1 MQKGL
6 GITVDDVSWSVKQK
20 KQKILYPLS
29 FELSPGKILGVVG
42 PNGAGKSTLLRL
54 LYRYY
59 KPTTGKVKINGIDIW
74 KLTSRQVACSIATV
88 LQENSSDFSL
98 TVREI
103 VTLGRT
109 PYSKWLSNS
118 NSENDKNIVQSS
130 IDRLSL
136 NKFENRHLNTLSG
149 GERQRVMIARALAQE
164 PDILILDEPT
174 NHLDIRQQLEILN
187 LLKDLSITVI
197 TSLHDL
203 NMARS
208 NCDEIL
214 LLKDGCALGFGK
226 PNLILSESNISEAF
240 RVKACHELLTPSN
253 SKHCL
258 LYTSPSPRD

>member
-88 LQENSSDFSL
+88 LQENFSDFSL

-109 PYSKWLSNS
+109 PYSNWLSNS
-118 NSENDKNIVQSS
+118 NSENDKKIVQSS

-136 NKFENRHLNTLSG
+136 NKFENRYLNTLSG

-253 SKHCL
+253 SKQITFHL
-258 LYTSPSPRD
+258 H

>member
-118 NSENDKNIVQSS
+118 KSKNDKKIVQSS

-253 SKHCL
+253 SKQITFHL
-258 LYTSPSPRD
+258 H

>member
-1 MQKGL
+1 MHKGL

-118 NSENDKNIVQSS
+118 NSENDKKIVQSS

-253 SKHCL
+253 SKQITFHL
-258 LYTSPSPRD
+258 H

>member
-59 KPTTGKVKINGIDIW
+59 KPTTGKVKINGVDIW
-74 KLTSRQVACSIATV
+74 ELTSRQVACSIATV

-103 VTLGRT
+103 VTLGQS

-118 NSENDKNIVQSS
+118 NSENDKKIVQSS

-240 RVKACHELLTPSN
+240 KVKACHEILTPSN
-253 SKHCL
+253 FKQITFHL
-258 LYTSPSPRD
+258 H

>member
-1 MQKGL
+1 M
-6 GITVDDVSWSVKQK
+6 
-20 KQKILYPLS
+20 
-29 FELSPGKILGVVG
+29 
-42 PNGAGKSTLLRL
+42 
-54 LYRYY
+54 
-59 KPTTGKVKINGIDIW
+59 
-74 KLTSRQVACSIATV
+74 
-88 LQENSSDFSL
+88 
-98 TVREI
+98 REI

-118 NSENDKNIVQSS
+118 NSENDKKIVQSS

-214 LLKDGCALGFGK
+214 
-226 PNLILSESNISEAF
+226 
-240 RVKACHELLTPSN
+240 
-253 SKHCL
+253 
-258 LYTSPSPRD
+258 Y

>member
-6 GITVDDVSWSVKQK
+6 GITVQDLSWSIKQK
-20 KQKILYPLS
+20 NQQILYPLS
-29 FELSPGKILGVVG
+29 FKLKPRKILGVVG

-54 LYRYY
+54 LYRFYM
-59 KPTTGKVKINGIDIW
+59 PTTGKIKINGIDIW
-74 KLTSRQVACSIATV
+74 QLTSRQVACSIATV

-109 PYSKWLSNS
+109 PYSKWLTNS
-118 NSENDKNIVQSS
+118 NSESDKKIVQSS

-136 NKFENRHLNTLSG
+136 TKFENRHLNTLSG
-149 GERQRVMIARALAQE
+149 GERQRVMVARALAQE

-214 LLKDGCALGFGK
+214 LLKDGHALGFGN

-253 SKHCL
+253 TKQITFHL
-258 LYTSPSPRD
+258 H

>member
-59 KPTTGKVKINGIDIW
+59 KPTTGKIKINGIDIW

-118 NSENDKNIVQSS
+118 NSENDKKIVQSS

-149 GERQRVMIARALAQE
+149 GERQRVMVARALAQE

-253 SKHCL
+253 SKQITFHL
-258 LYTSPSPRD
+258 H

>member
-6 GITVDDVSWSVKQK
+6 GITVQDLSWSIKQK
-20 KQKILYPLS
+20 NQQILYPLS
-29 FELSPGKILGVVG
+29 FKLKPRKILGVVG

-54 LYRYY
+54 LYRFYR
-59 KPTTGKVKINGIDIW
+59 PTTGKIKINGIDIW
-74 KLTSRQVACSIATV
+74 QLTSRQVACSIATV

-109 PYSKWLSNS
+109 PYSKWLTNS
-118 NSENDKNIVQSS
+118 NSESDKKIVQSS

-136 NKFENRHLNTLSG
+136 TKFENRHLNTLSG
-149 GERQRVMIARALAQE
+149 GERQRVMVARALAQE

-214 LLKDGCALGFGK
+214 LLKNGHALGFGN

-253 SKHCL
+253 NKQITFHL
-258 LYTSPSPRD
+258 H

>member
-74 KLTSRQVACSIATV
+74 KLTSRQVACSVATV
-88 LQENSSDFSL
+88 LQENFSDFSL

-118 NSENDKNIVQSS
+118 NSKNDKKIVQSS

-253 SKHCL
+253 SKQITFHL
-258 LYTSPSPRD
+258 H

>member
-1 MQKGL
+1 MQNGL
-6 GITVDDVSWSVKQK
+6 GITVEDISWCTKQK
-20 KQKILYPLS
+20 NKQILYPLS

-59 KPTTGKVKINGIDIW
+59 KPTTGRIKINGIDIW
-74 KLTSRQVACSIATV
+74 QLTSRQVACSIATV

-118 NSENDKNIVQSS
+118 NSESDKKIVQSS
-130 IDRLSL
+130 IDRLFL
-136 NKFENRHLNTLSG
+136 TKFENRHLNTLSG
-149 GERQRVMIARALAQE
+149 GERQRVMVARALAQE

-214 LLKDGCALGFGK
+214 LLKDGRALGFGN
-226 PNLILSESNISEAF
+226 PNLILSERNISHAF
-240 RVKACHELLTPSN
+240 RVKACHETLTPSN
-253 SKHCL
+253 TKQITFHL
-258 LYTSPSPRD
+258 H

>member
-6 GITVDDVSWSVKQK
+6 GITVEDVSWSIKQK
-20 KQKILYPLS
+20 NQQILYPLS
-29 FELSPGKILGVVG
+29 FKLKPRKILGVVG

-54 LYRYY
+54 LYRFYR
-59 KPTTGKVKINGIDIW
+59 PTTGKIKINGIDIW
-74 KLTSRQVACSIATV
+74 QLTSRQVACSIATV

-109 PYSKWLSNS
+109 PYSKWLTNS
-118 NSENDKNIVQSS
+118 NSESDKKIVQSS

-136 NKFENRHLNTLSG
+136 TKFENRHLNTLSG
-149 GERQRVMIARALAQE
+149 GERQRVMVARALAQE

-214 LLKDGCALGFGK
+214 LLKDGHALGFGN

-253 SKHCL
+253 TKQITFHL
-258 LYTSPSPRD
+258 H

>member
-118 NSENDKNIVQSS
+118 NSENDKKIVQSS

-208 NCDEIL
+208 NCDDIL
-214 LLKDGCALGFGK
+214 LLKDGCALGFGN

-253 SKHCL
+253 SKQITFHL
-258 LYTSPSPRD
+258 H

>member
-6 GITVDDVSWSVKQK
+6 GITVEDVSWSIKQK
-20 KQKILYPLS
+20 NQQILYPLS

-59 KPTTGKVKINGIDIW
+59 KPTTGKVKINGIDLW

-118 NSENDKNIVQSS
+118 NSENDKKIVQSS

-174 NHLDIRQQLEILN
+174 NHLDIRQQLEILD

-253 SKHCL
+253 SKQITFHL
-258 LYTSPSPRD
+258 H

>member
-6 GITVDDVSWSVKQK
+6 GITVDHVSWSVKQK
-20 KQKILYPLS
+20 KHKILYPLS

-59 KPTTGKVKINGIDIW
+59 KPTTGKVKIDGIDIW

-118 NSENDKNIVQSS
+118 NSENDKKIVQSS

-253 SKHCL
+253 SKQITFHL
-258 LYTSPSPRD
+258 H

>member
-118 NSENDKNIVQSS
+118 NSKNDKKIVQSS

-149 GERQRVMIARALAQE
+149 GERQRVMVARALAQE

-187 LLKDLSITVI
+187 LLKDLSITII

-253 SKHCL
+253 SKQITFHL
-258 LYTSPSPRD
+258 H

>member
-6 GITVDDVSWSVKQK
+6 GITVQDLSWSIKQK
-20 KQKILYPLS
+20 NQQILYPLS
-29 FELSPGKILGVVG
+29 FKLKPRKILGVVG

-54 LYRYY
+54 LYRFYR
-59 KPTTGKVKINGIDIW
+59 PTTGKIKINGIDIW
-74 KLTSRQVACSIATV
+74 QLTSRQVACSIATV

-109 PYSKWLSNS
+109 PYSKWLTNS
-118 NSENDKNIVQSS
+118 NSESDKKIVQSS

-136 NKFENRHLNTLSG
+136 TKFENRHLNTLSG
-149 GERQRVMIARALAQE
+149 GERQRVMVARALAQE

-253 SKHCL
+253 SKQITFHL
-258 LYTSPSPRD
+258 Q

>member
-118 NSENDKNIVQSS
+118 NSENDKKIVQSS

-240 RVKACHELLTPSN
+240 KVKACHEILTPSN
-253 SKHCL
+253 FKQITFHL
-258 LYTSPSPRD
+258 H

>member
-6 GITVDDVSWSVKQK
+6 GITVQDLSWSIKQK
-20 KQKILYPLS
+20 NQQILYPLS
-29 FELSPGKILGVVG
+29 FKLKPRKILGVVG

-54 LYRYY
+54 LYRFYR
-59 KPTTGKVKINGIDIW
+59 PTTGKIKINGIDIW
-74 KLTSRQVACSIATV
+74 QLTSRQVACSIATV

-109 PYSKWLSNS
+109 PYSKWLTNS
-118 NSENDKNIVQSS
+118 NSKNDKKIVQSS

-253 SKHCL
+253 SKQITFHL
-258 LYTSPSPRD
+258 H

>member
-118 NSENDKNIVQSS
+118 NSKNDKKIVQSS

-149 GERQRVMIARALAQE
+149 GERQRVMVARALAQE

-253 SKHCL
+253 SKQITFHL
-258 LYTSPSPRD
+258 H

>member
-6 GITVDDVSWSVKQK
+6 GITVQDLSWSIKQK
-20 KQKILYPLS
+20 NQQILYPLS
-29 FELSPGKILGVVG
+29 FKLKPRKILGVVG

-54 LYRYY
+54 LYRFYR
-59 KPTTGKVKINGIDIW
+59 PTTGKIKINGIDIW
-74 KLTSRQVACSIATV
+74 QLTSRQVACSIATV

-109 PYSKWLSNS
+109 PYSKWLTNS
-118 NSENDKNIVQSS
+118 NSESDKKIVQSS

-136 NKFENRHLNTLSG
+136 TKFENRHLNTLSG
-149 GERQRVMIARALAQE
+149 GERQRVMVARALAQE

-214 LLKDGCALGFGK
+214 LLKDGHALGFGN

-253 SKHCL
+253 IKQITFHL
-258 LYTSPSPRD
+258 H

>member
-6 GITVDDVSWSVKQK
+6 GITVNDVSWSVKQK

-29 FELSPGKILGVVG
+29 FALSPGKILGVVG

-59 KPTTGKVKINGIDIW
+59 RPTTGKVKINGIDIW
-74 KLTSRQVACSIATV
+74 KLTSRQVACSVATV
-88 LQENSSDFSL
+88 LQENFSDFSL

-118 NSENDKNIVQSS
+118 NSENDKKIVQLS

-253 SKHCL
+253 SKQITFHL
-258 LYTSPSPRD
+258 H

>member
-54 LYRYY
+54 LYRYH

-118 NSENDKNIVQSS
+118 NSENDKKIVQSS

-253 SKHCL
+253 SKQITFHL
-258 LYTSPSPRD
+258 H

>member
-6 GITVDDVSWSVKQK
+6 GITVDDVSWSIKQK
-20 KQKILYPLS
+20 NQKILYTLS

-42 PNGAGKSTLLRL
+42 TNGAGKSTLLKL

-118 NSENDKNIVQSS
+118 NSENDKKIVQSS

-253 SKHCL
+253 SKQITFHL
-258 LYTSPSPRD
+258 H

>member
-29 FELSPGKILGVVG
+29 FELSPRKILGVVG

-88 LQENSSDFSL
+88 LQENPSDFSL
-98 TVREI
+98 TVKEI

-118 NSENDKNIVQSS
+118 NSENDKKIVQSS

-253 SKHCL
+253 SKQITFHL
-258 LYTSPSPRD
+258 H

>member
-74 KLTSRQVACSIATV
+74 KLTSRQVASSIATV
-88 LQENSSDFSL
+88 LQENFSDFSL

-118 NSENDKNIVQSS
+118 NSKNDKKIVQSS

-253 SKHCL
+253 SKQITFHL
-258 LYTSPSPRD
+258 H

>member
-1 MQKGL
+1 MKKGL
-6 GITVDDVSWSVKQK
+6 EITVQDLSWSIKQK
-20 KQKILYPLS
+20 NQQILYPLS
-29 FELSPGKILGVVG
+29 FKLKPRKILGVVG

-54 LYRYY
+54 LYRFYR
-59 KPTTGKVKINGIDIW
+59 PTTGKIKINGIDIW
-74 KLTSRQVACSIATV
+74 QLTSRQVACSIATV

-109 PYSKWLSNS
+109 PYSKWLTNS
-118 NSENDKNIVQSS
+118 NSESDKKIVQSS

-136 NKFENRHLNTLSG
+136 TKFENRHLNTLSG
-149 GERQRVMIARALAQE
+149 GERQRVMVARALAQE

-214 LLKDGCALGFGK
+214 LLKDGHALGFGN

-253 SKHCL
+253 SRQITFHL
-258 LYTSPSPRD
+258 H

>member
-74 KLTSRQVACSIATV
+74 KLTSRQVACSVATV
-88 LQENSSDFSL
+88 LQENFSDFSL

-118 NSENDKNIVQSS
+118 NSENDKKIVQSS
-130 IDRLSL
+130 INRLSL

-226 PNLILSESNISEAF
+226 PNLILSESKISEAF

-253 SKHCL
+253 SKQITFHL
-258 LYTSPSPRD
+258 H

>member
-74 KLTSRQVACSIATV
+74 KLTSRQVACSVATV
-88 LQENSSDFSL
+88 LQENFSDFSL

-109 PYSKWLSNS
+109 PYSKWLSNL
-118 NSENDKNIVQSS
+118 NSKNDKKIVQSS

-253 SKHCL
+253 SRQITFHL
-258 LYTSPSPRD
+258 H

>member
-6 GITVDDVSWSVKQK
+6 GITVEDLSWSIKQK
-20 KQKILYPLS
+20 NQQILYPLS
-29 FELSPGKILGVVG
+29 FKLKPRKILGVVG

-59 KPTTGKVKINGIDIW
+59 RPTTGKIKINGIDIW
-74 KLTSRQVACSIATV
+74 QLTSRQVACSIATV

-109 PYSKWLSNS
+109 PYSKWLTNS
-118 NSENDKNIVQSS
+118 NSESDKKIVQSS

-136 NKFENRHLNTLSG
+136 TKFENRHLNTLSG
-149 GERQRVMIARALAQE
+149 GERQRVMVARALAQE

-214 LLKDGCALGFGK
+214 LLKDGHALGFGN

-253 SKHCL
+253 TKQITFHL
-258 LYTSPSPRD
+258 H

>member
-54 LYRYY
+54 LYRYH

-118 NSENDKNIVQSS
+118 NSVNDKKIVQSS

-214 LLKDGCALGFGK
+214 LLKDGYALGFGK
-226 PNLILSESNISEAF
+226 PNLILSERNISEAF

-253 SKHCL
+253 SKQITFHL
-258 LYTSPSPRD
+258 H

>member
-20 KQKILYPLS
+20 NQKILYPLS
-29 FELSPGKILGVVG
+29 FKLSPRKILGVVG

-118 NSENDKNIVQSS
+118 NSKNDKKIVQSS

-253 SKHCL
+253 SKQITFHL
-258 LYTSPSPRD
+258 H

>member
-118 NSENDKNIVQSS
+118 NSENDKKIVQSS

-253 SKHCL
+253 SRQITFHL
-258 LYTSPSPRD
+258 H

>member
-103 VTLGRT
+103 VTLGRA

-118 NSENDKNIVQSS
+118 NSKNDKKIVQSS

-240 RVKACHELLTPSN
+240 RVKACHEFLTPSN
-253 SKHCL
+253 SKQITFHL
-258 LYTSPSPRD
+258 H

>member
-6 GITVDDVSWSVKQK
+6 GITVDHVSWSVKQK
-20 KQKILYPLS
+20 KHKILYPLS

-118 NSENDKNIVQSS
+118 NSKNDKKIVQSS

-253 SKHCL
+253 SKQITFHL
-258 LYTSPSPRD
+258 H

>member
-6 GITVDDVSWSVKQK
+6 GIIVDDVSWSVKQK

-118 NSENDKNIVQSS
+118 NSENDIKIVQSS

-253 SKHCL
+253 SKQITFHL
-258 LYTSPSPRD
+258 H

>member
-59 KPTTGKVKINGIDIW
+59 KPTTGKVKINGIDLW

-88 LQENSSDFSL
+88 LQENLSDFSL

-118 NSENDKNIVQSS
+118 NSENDKKIVQSS

-240 RVKACHELLTPSN
+240 KVKACHELLTPSN
-253 SKHCL
+253 SKQITFHL
-258 LYTSPSPRD
+258 H

>member
-74 KLTSRQVACSIATV
+74 KLTSRQVACSIATD
-88 LQENSSDFSL
+88 LQENFSDFSL

-118 NSENDKNIVQSS
+118 NSENDKKIVQSS

-253 SKHCL
+253 SKQITFHL
-258 LYTSPSPRD
+258 H

>member
-6 GITVDDVSWSVKQK
+6 GITVQDLSWSVKQK

-118 NSENDKNIVQSS
+118 NSENDKKIVQSS

-253 SKHCL
+253 SKQITFHL
-258 LYTSPSPRD
+258 H